1 MLGDVNIHR
10 ERVMRHVAVRLLS
23 AALLLGCGTLWAAAN
38 SYDETI
44 DLFRHAGQSASF
56 FQNSYAYA
64 VFPSIGEGGLGVG
77 GAYGKGRV
85 YVHGAYVADTSM
97 TQLSVGAQAG
107 GQAYSQIIFFQ
118 DQRAFREFTKGNF
131 EFGAGVDAV
140 VITAA
145 AGASAGTSGATAE
158 ASGGMKDARTA
169 GHYYKGMAVF
179 TIVKGG
185 AMYQATLNGQ
195 KFSYRARSGE

>member
-1 MLGDVNIHR
+1 
-10 ERVMRHVAVRLLS
+10 MRNVAVRLFAGALLVWS
-23 AALLLGCGTLWAAAN
+23 AALWAAAN
-38 SYDETI
+38 SYDDTVS
-44 DLFRHAGQSASF
+44 LFRNAGQSGTF
-56 FQNSYAYA
+56 FQNSYGYA
-64 VFPSIGEGGLGVG
+64 VFPNIGQGGLGVG

-107 GQAYSQIIFFQ
+107 GQDYSQIVFFQ
-118 DQRAFREFTKGNF
+118 DERAFREFSKGNF
-131 EFGAGVDAV
+131 EFGAGVSAV
-140 VITAA
+140 AITAA
-145 AGASAGTSGATAE
+145 AGGSAGTTGASAG

-169 GHYYKGMAVF
+169 GHYHKGLAVF

-195 KFSYRARSGE
+195 KFSYTARTGD